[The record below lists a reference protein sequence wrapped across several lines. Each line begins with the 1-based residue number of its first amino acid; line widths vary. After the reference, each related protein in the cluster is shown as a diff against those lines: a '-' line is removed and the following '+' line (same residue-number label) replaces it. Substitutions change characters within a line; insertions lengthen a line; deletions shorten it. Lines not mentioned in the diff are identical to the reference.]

1 MLFEIRIRINEFY
14 QFRYYLIVFLLK
26 DHFVVN
32 EKSEKGLVK
41 WWYSHTRNGVFWCF
55 PTLSGE
61 L

>member
-1 MLFEIRIRINEFY
+1 MSFY
-14 QFRYYLIVFLLK
+14 QFRYHLIVFLLK

-32 EKSEKGLVK
+32 EKSEKGLVE
-41 WWYSHTRNGVFWCF
+41 WWYSPAQNGVLWCF